1 MFYMHYNETS
11 TEGTALL
18 DKLSFKKSE
27 PSDLEVEIARVL
39 KVMKDMAPTDKDYA
53 TVADQLVKI
62 QKLQTEIDSK
72 KRLSPDTL
80 LNAVTNLAG
89 ILAILN
95 YEHAHVFT
103 SKAASFV
110 KNLR

>member
-1 MFYMHYNETS
+1 MPYNETP

-18 DKLSFKKSE
+18 NKLTFKKSE

-39 KVMKDMAPTDKDYA
+39 KVMKDMDPSDKVYA
-53 TVADQLVKI
+53 EVADQLVKL

-80 LNAVTNLAG
+80 LNAATSFLSV
-89 ILAILN
+89 LAILN

-103 SKAASFV
+103 SKATSFV
-110 KNLR
+110 KSIR